1 MHPAPVS
8 LEESL
13 QKLRLSVRT
22 LDKICI
28 KRENDLKTRQQDLFG
43 GGKATETVESNVVQL
58 DLSKITRKLD
68 QTIAQVETLLQ
79 EGAQ

>member
-13 QKLRLSVRT
+13 QKLRNSVRS
-22 LDKICI
+22 LDKVCI
-28 KRENDLKTRQQDLFG
+28 KRENDLKIRQQDLFG
-43 GGKATETVESNVVQL
+43 AAKPAEMLESNVVKL
-58 DLSKITRKLD
+58 DLSKITKKLD
-68 QTIAQVETLLQ
+68 QTIAQVENLLQ